1 MASLVYVLNGP
12 NLNLLGTREPEVYGS
27 DTLSDIEK
35 LCRTAAAKH
44 GLEVVFRQTNVEG
57 ELVNWLQE
65 ARTKAAGVLLNAG
78 AYTHT
83 SVAILDAIRAT
94 TMPVIEVHLSNPFAR
109 EQFRH
114 HSFVSP
120 AAKGLI
126 CGFGAHSYVL
136 AIDALAGVLRS
147 AKA

>member
-12 NLNLLGTREPEVYGS
+12 NLNLLGTREPELYGS
-27 DTLSDIEK
+27 DTLADIEK
-35 LCRTAAAKH
+35 LCRAAAAKH

-83 SVAILDAIRAT
+83 SVAILDALRAT

-136 AIDALAGVLRS
+136 AIDALAGVLRT

>member
-12 NLNLLGTREPEVYGS
+12 NLNLLGTREPELYGS
-27 DTLSDIEK
+27 DTLADIEK
-35 LCRTAAAKH
+35 LCRAAAAKH

-136 AIDALAGVLRS
+136 AIDALAGVLRT

>member
-1 MASLVYVLNGP
+1 MASLVYILNGP
-12 NLNLLGTREPEVYGS
+12 NLNLLGTREPEVYGKE
-27 DTLSDIEK
+27 TLADIEK
-35 LCRTAAAKH
+35 ACRAAAAKH

-126 CGFGAHSYVL
+126 CGFGAHGYVL
-136 AIDALAGVLRS
+136 AIEALAGVLRS

>member
-27 DTLSDIEK
+27 DTLADIEK
-35 LCRTAAAKH
+35 LCHVAAAKH
-44 GLEVVFRQTNVEG
+44 GLEVVFRQTNIEG

-83 SVAILDAIRAT
+83 SVAIHDAIRAT

-114 HSFVSP
+114 HSFVTP

-126 CGFGAHSYVL
+126 CGFGGHSYVL
-136 AIDALAGVLRS
+136 AIDALAGVLRT